1 MLFFY
6 LSSTCCLLFYIGEYL
21 NQPKMKN
28 ILRIFIFIPFI
39 KRLYY
44 RKYYATG
51 LGTYLINSFFKRIMG
66 FGRRG
71 DFLLHFTSR
80 INSPKNLRISHH
92 QKSSTVYLSL
102 ATSGGC
108 YYQAINGIEIGGGTI
123 WANNCSFI
131 SANHSFKDLKKHENE
146 SEIIIGE
153 NVWIGSNCVI
163 LPGVQIGSNS
173 IIGAGSV
180 VTKTIFKNSIAV
192 GNPAKIVA
200 KRCVKCFDKISVST
214 ENKLCE
220 NCKE

>member
-1 MLFFY
+1 MKKILK
-6 LSSTCCLLFYIGEYL
+6 LLV
-21 NQPKMKN
+21 
-28 ILRIFIFIPFI
+28 FIPFI

-51 LGTYLINSFFKRIMG
+51 FGTYFINSFFKRIMG
-66 FGRRG
+66 FGRGG

-80 INSPKNLRISHH
+80 INSPNNLRISNH
-92 QKSSTVYLSL
+92 QNSSTVYLSL

-108 YYQAINGIEIGGGTI
+108 YYQAINGIEFGGGTI

-131 SANHSFKDLKKHENE
+131 SANHSFKDIMNHQKKEK
-146 SEIIIGE
+146 IIIGE
-153 NVWIGSNCVI
+153 NIWIGSSCVI
-163 LPGVQIGSNS
+163 LPGVRIGNNS

-180 VTKTIFKNSIAV
+180 VTKNISKNSIAF

-200 KRCVKCFDKISVST
+200 KRCIKCLDKISVST
-214 ENKLCE
+214 ENEFCE

>member
-1 MLFFY
+1 
-6 LSSTCCLLFYIGEYL
+6 
-21 NQPKMKN
+21 MKN
-28 ILRIFIFIPFI
+28 ILKLFVFIPFI

-51 LGTYLINSFFKRIMG
+51 FGTYLTNSFFKRIMG
-66 FGRRG
+66 FGRGG

-80 INSPKNLRISHH
+80 INSPKNFRISDD

-108 YYQAINGIEIGGGTI
+108 YYQAINGIEFGGGTI

-131 SANHSFKDLKKHENE
+131 SANHSFKDLRKHDKTGK
-146 SEIIIGE
+146 IIIGE
-153 NVWIGSNCVI
+153 NVWIGSQCVI
-163 LPGVQIGSNS
+163 LPGVQIDDNS
-173 IIGAGSV
+173 VIGAGSV
-180 VTKTIFKNSIAV
+180 VTKSIPKNSIVV

-200 KRCVKCFDKISVST
+200 RRCIICLDKISVST
-214 ENKLCE
+214 ENKFCK